1 MKKESCRA
9 ITNSAAFLLKIFLA
23 SAGRV
28 AVTEGGDLGGLGVIP
43 QQAFWP
49 VQSGQNRKTC
59 ICLHCLPFS
68 DTPENGAKKQR
79 LLLANVFPAT
89 VSATVALRIEK
100 LVYGYIEQC
109 DELKKQVEAGV
120 LAFVLDVHNGFV
132 GLADQF
138 RNIGL
143 RPALCLSGLFQ
154 CQTEPMKVKPSF
166 ILVHSHITLY
176 HCTFRVDL

>member
-59 ICLHCLPFS
+59 ICLHCLPVVIR
-68 DTPENGAKKQR
+68 NI
-79 LLLANVFPAT
+79 LLAF
-89 VSATVALRIEK
+89 L
-100 LVYGYIEQC
+100 L
-109 DELKKQVEAGV
+109 ELW
-120 LAFVLDVHNGFV
+120 
-132 GLADQF
+132 
-138 RNIGL
+138 
-143 RPALCLSGLFQ
+143 
-154 CQTEPMKVKPSF
+154 
-166 ILVHSHITLY
+166 
-176 HCTFRVDL
+176 